1 MRAASA
7 LVVPILLLAAAA
19 QAGDLTVRQRT
30 TTGGGRN
37 AQTRE
42 ETQYAHGDTLV
53 IDGPDERTIVD
64 VGARTMTIADK
75 HRKTYFVLTFDQMR
89 AQADAV
95 QKKLQEMP
103 SQERGMMDQMLGNGA
118 PVTLQ
123 PTGKK
128 QTIAG
133 YEATEYAL
141 RGGPFQGSVWTT
153 DALALPEG
161 VRKWRELSA
170 SATAQKGPGRQLAE
184 ALAHAKG
191 VPLRTT
197 MTATIGPGTFS
208 TSTEAIEVNTAPPG
222 PQRPSS
228 MHFSASPSRQ
238 KPSSS

>member
-75 HRKTYFVLTFDQMR
+75 QKKTYFVLTFDQMR

-128 QTIAG
+128 ETIAG

-153 DALALPEG
+153 EALALPEG

-208 TSTEAIEVNTAPPG
+208 TSTEAVEVKTAPPPADVLVVPPG
-222 PQRPSS
+222 FTKTAPPP
-228 MHFSASPSRQ
+228 MP
-238 KPSSS
+238 

>member
-75 HRKTYFVLTFDQMR
+75 HKKTYFVLTFDQMR

-128 QTIAG
+128 ETIAG

-184 ALAHAKG
+184 ALAHTKG

-208 TSTEAIEVNTAPPG
+208 TSTEAVEVKTAPPPPDVLVVPPG
-222 PQRPSS
+222 FTKVAPPP
-228 MHFSASPSRQ
+228 MP
-238 KPSSS
+238 

>member
-1 MRAASA
+1 MRAAFA
-7 LVVPILLLAAAA
+7 LVVPALLLATAA

-53 IDGPDERTIVD
+53 IDSPDERTIVD

-75 HRKTYFVLTFDQMR
+75 RRKTYFVLTFDQMR

-103 SQERGMMDQMLGNGA
+103 SQERGMMDQMLGTGA

-128 QTIAG
+128 ETIAG

-153 DALALPEG
+153 EALALPEG

-208 TSTEAIEVNTAPPG
+208 TSTEAIEVNTAPPPPDVLVVPPG
-222 PQRPSS
+222 FTKTAPPP
-228 MHFSASPSRQ
+228 MP
-238 KPSSS
+238 

>member
-1 MRAASA
+1 MRAAFA
-7 LVVPILLLAAAA
+7 LVVPALLLATAA

-75 HRKTYFVLTFDQMR
+75 RRKTYFVLTFDQMR

-95 QKKLQEMP
+95 QKKLQDMP
-103 SQERGMMDQMLGNGA
+103 RQERGMMDEMLGSGT

-153 DALALPEG
+153 EALALPEG

-208 TSTEAIEVNTAPPG
+208 TSTEAVEVSTAPPPPDVLVVPPG
-222 PQRPSS
+222 FTKTAPPP
-228 MHFSASPSRQ
+228 MP
-238 KPSSS
+238 

>member
-1 MRAASA
+1 MRAPSA

-75 HRKTYFVLTFDQMR
+75 QKKTYFVLTFDQMR

-123 PTGKK
+123 PTGRKE
-128 QTIAG
+128 TIAG

-153 DALALPEG
+153 EALSLPEG

-208 TSTEAIEVNTAPPG
+208 TSTEAIQVSTAPPPPDVLVVPPG
-222 PQRPSS
+222 FTKVAPPS
-228 MHFSASPSRQ
+228 MP
-238 KPSSS
+238 

>member
-75 HRKTYFVLTFDQMR
+75 QKKTYFVLTFDQMR

-128 QTIAG
+128 ETIAG

-153 DALALPEG
+153 EALALPEG

-208 TSTEAIEVNTAPPG
+208 TSTEAVQVSTAPPPPDVLVVPPG
-222 PQRPSS
+222 FTKTAPPP
-228 MHFSASPSRQ
+228 MP
-238 KPSSS
+238 

>member
-1 MRAASA
+1 MRAAFA
-7 LVVPILLLAAAA
+7 LVVSLLLLAAAA

-75 HRKTYFVLTFDQMR
+75 RKKNYFVLTFDQMR

-103 SQERGMMDQMLGNGA
+103 PQERGMMDQMLGNGA

-123 PTGKK
+123 PTGRKE
-128 QTIAG
+128 TIAG
-133 YEATEYAL
+133 YEASEFVL

-153 DALALPEG
+153 EALALPEG

-170 SATAQKGPGRQLAE
+170 SATAQQGPGRQLAE
-184 ALAHAKG
+184 ALARARG

-208 TSTEAIEVNTAPPG
+208 TSTEAVQVSTAPPPPDVLAVPAG
-222 PQRPSS
+222 FTKVAPPP
-228 MHFSASPSRQ
+228 MP
-238 KPSSS
+238 

>member
-1 MRAASA
+1 MRAAFA
-7 LVVPILLLAAAA
+7 LVVPALLLATAA

-75 HRKTYFVLTFDQMR
+75 RRKTYFVLTFDQMR

-123 PTGKK
+123 PTGRKE
-128 QTIAG
+128 TIAG

-208 TSTEAIEVNTAPPG
+208 TSTEAVEVITAPPPPDVLVVPPG
-222 PQRPSS
+222 FTKTAPPP
-228 MHFSASPSRQ
+228 MP
-238 KPSSS
+238 

>member
-1 MRAASA
+1 MRSVFA
-7 LVVPILLLAAAA
+7 LVIPALFLAAAA

-75 HRKTYFVLTFDQMR
+75 HKKTYFVLTFDQMR

-123 PTGKK
+123 PTGRKE
-128 QTIAG
+128 TIAG

-208 TSTEAIEVNTAPPG
+208 TSTEAIEVNTAPPPPDVLVVPPG
-222 PQRPSS
+222 FTKTAPPP
-228 MHFSASPSRQ
+228 MP
-238 KPSSS
+238 

>member
-1 MRAASA
+1 MRTKFA
-7 LVVPILLLAAAA
+7 LIAPALLLAAAA

-42 ETQYAHGDTLV
+42 ETQYAHGNTLV

-75 HRKTYFVLTFDQMR
+75 RRKTYFVLTFDQMR
-89 AQADAV
+89 SQADAV
-95 QKKLQEMP
+95 QKKLQDMP
-103 SQERGMMDQMLGNGA
+103 RQERGMMDEMLGNGA

-128 QTIAG
+128 ETIAG

-141 RGGPFQGSVWTT
+141 AGGPFHGTVWTT
-153 DALALPEG
+153 EALSLPEG

-170 SATAQKGPGRQLAE
+170 SATAQQGPGRQLAE

-208 TSTEAIEVNTAPPG
+208 TSTEAIQVSTAPPPPDALVVPPG
-222 PQRPSS
+222 FTKTVPPP
-228 MHFSASPSRQ
+228 MP
-238 KPSSS
+238 

>member
-7 LVVPILLLAAAA
+7 LVVSILLLAAAA

-75 HRKTYFVLTFDQMR
+75 HKKTYFVLTFDQMR

-118 PVTLQ
+118 PVTLE
-123 PTGKK
+123 PTGRKE
-128 QTIAG
+128 TIAG

-153 DALALPEG
+153 EALALPEG

-208 TSTEAIEVNTAPPG
+208 TSTEAVEVKTAPPPPDVLVVPPG
-222 PQRPSS
+222 FTKVAPPP
-228 MHFSASPSRQ
+228 MP
-238 KPSSS
+238 

>member
-1 MRAASA
+1 MRSVFA
-7 LVVPILLLAAAA
+7 LVIPALLLAAAA
-19 QAGDLTVRQRT
+19 QAADLTVRQRT
-30 TTGGGRN
+30 TTGGGQN

-75 HRKTYFVLTFDQMR
+75 QKKTYFVLTFDQMR

-103 SQERGMMDQMLGNGA
+103 SQERGMMDQMLGTGA

-128 QTIAG
+128 ETIAG

-153 DALALPEG
+153 EALALPEG

-208 TSTEAIEVNTAPPG
+208 TSTEAIEVNTAPPPPDVLVVPPG
-222 PQRPSS
+222 FTKTAPPP
-228 MHFSASPSRQ
+228 MP
-238 KPSSS
+238 

>member
-1 MRAASA
+1 MRIAFA

-95 QKKLQEMP
+95 QKKLD
-103 SQERGMMDQMLGNGA
+103 R
-118 PVTLQ
+118 
-123 PTGKK
+123 K
-128 QTIAG
+128 
-133 YEATEYAL
+133 
-141 RGGPFQGSVWTT
+141 SV
-153 DALALPEG
+153 
-161 VRKWRELSA
+161 V
-170 SATAQKGPGRQLAE
+170 
-184 ALAHAKG
+184 
-191 VPLRTT
+191 
-197 MTATIGPGTFS
+197 
-208 TSTEAIEVNTAPPG
+208 
-222 PQRPSS
+222 
-228 MHFSASPSRQ
+228 
-238 KPSSS
+238 

>member
-1 MRAASA
+1 MRAAFA
-7 LVVPILLLAAAA
+7 LVVPALLLATAA

-75 HRKTYFVLTFDQMR
+75 RRKTYFVLTFDQMR

-128 QTIAG
+128 ETIAG

-153 DALALPEG
+153 EALALPEG

-208 TSTEAIEVNTAPPG
+208 TSTEAVAVSTAPPPPDVLVVPPG
-222 PQRPSS
+222 FTKAAAPP
-228 MHFSASPSRQ
+228 MP
-238 KPSSS
+238 

>member
-1 MRAASA
+1 MRAPSA

-75 HRKTYFVLTFDQMR
+75 QKKTYFMLTFDQMR

-123 PTGKK
+123 PTGRKE
-128 QTIAG
+128 TIAG

-153 DALALPEG
+153 EALSLPEG

-197 MTATIGPGTFS
+197 MIATIGPGTFS
-208 TSTEAIEVNTAPPG
+208 TSTEAVAVSTAPPPPDVLVVPPG
-222 PQRPSS
+222 FTKTAPPP
-228 MHFSASPSRQ
+228 MP
-238 KPSSS
+238 

>member
-1 MRAASA
+1 MRTKFA
-7 LVVPILLLAAAA
+7 LIAPALLLAAAA

-42 ETQYAHGDTLV
+42 ETQYAHGNTLV

-64 VGARTMTIADK
+64 VGAKTMTIADK
-75 HRKTYFVLTFDQMR
+75 RRKTYFVLTFDQMR
-89 AQADAV
+89 SQADAV
-95 QKKLQEMP
+95 QKKLEEMP
-103 SQERGMMDQMLGNGA
+103 RQERGMMDEMLGNGA

-128 QTIAG
+128 ETIAG

-141 RGGPFQGSVWTT
+141 TGGPFHGTVWTT
-153 DALALPEG
+153 EALSLPDG

-170 SATAQKGPGRQLAE
+170 SATAQQGPGRQLAE

-208 TSTEAIEVNTAPPG
+208 TSTEAIQVSTAPPPPDALVVPPG
-222 PQRPSS
+222 FTKAAPPS
-228 MHFSASPSRQ
+228 MP
-238 KPSSS
+238 

>member
-1 MRAASA
+1 MRAAFPSI
-7 LVVPILLLAAAA
+7 VPVLLLAADA
-19 QAGDLTVRQRT
+19 QAGDLTVHQRT

-37 AQTRE
+37 AETRE

-53 IDGPDERTIVD
+53 IDGRDERTIVD
-64 VGARTMTIADK
+64 VAARTMTIADK
-75 HRKTYFVLTFDQMR
+75 TKKTYFMLTFDQMR

-95 QKKLQEMP
+95 QKKLQDMP
-103 SQERGMMDQMLGNGA
+103 RQERGMMDEMLGNGA

-128 QTIAG
+128 ETIAG
-133 YEATEYAL
+133 YEASEYVL
-141 RGGPFQGSVWTT
+141 NGGPFHGAVWTT
-153 DALALPEG
+153 EALSLPEG

-208 TSTEAIEVNTAPPG
+208 TSTEATAVSTAPPPPDVLVVPPG
-222 PQRPSS
+222 FTKVAAPAVP
-228 MHFSASPSRQ
+228 
-238 KPSSS
+238 